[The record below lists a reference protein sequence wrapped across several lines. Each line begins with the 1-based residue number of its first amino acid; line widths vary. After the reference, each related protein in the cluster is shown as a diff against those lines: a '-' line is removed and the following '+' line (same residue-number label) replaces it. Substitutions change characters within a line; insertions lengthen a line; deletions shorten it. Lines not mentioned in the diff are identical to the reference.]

1 MSLTFNEYGTNIK
14 GAGTTT
20 IKINVEE
27 LHGSEYQII
36 PDRIEAGSYMCM
48 AAAMGEEV
56 VLNNIVPKHEA
67 LTVKLRELGVD
78 IQIDDE
84 KAIIRKQSPYK
95 NVDIKT
101 LVYPGLYGSS
111 TTYYTIIIYD

>member
-1 MSLTFNEYGTNIK
+1 MLFK

-20 IKINVEE
+20 IKITGVET
-27 LHGSEYQII
+27 LNGTEYQII

-56 VLNNIVPKHEA
+56 TLNNIVPKHVEA

-78 IQIDDE
+78 IQIEDE
-84 KAIIRKQSPYK
+84 KAIIRKQAPYK
-95 NVDIKT
+95 NVDIK
-101 LVYPGLYGSS
+101 L
-111 TTYYTIIIYD
+111 